1 MKLSIQEKL
10 CISRLFNKNGYVLD
24 FSTTKF
30 DDFTEECVGL
40 RLTEHYSLSKGASL
54 EKFLSDSDASIAVV
68 LLENLLEYAKAS
80 DDFFEASNMN
90 AAGKCNEII
99 AKYKKDAAIPT
110 LSATFSSTYIAQMTQ
125 EMYAAVDKNPTD
137 AIGKAKEL
145 IESCCKTIL
154 DNLGVAY
161 QHNTDLSHLIDA
173 TVSQLKLAP
182 KNIPDTAK
190 EATTIKALLGNLRAI
205 ASNMATLRN
214 AYGSGHGKT
223 SSFTGLEPRHAK
235 LAVGSSITLV
245 SFLWDTYEKQAFQS
259 SP

>member
-1 MKLSIQEKL
+1 MKLTIQEKL
-10 CISRLFNKNGYVLD
+10 CISKLFNKNGYVLD
-24 FSTTKF
+24 FSTAKF
-30 DDFTEECVGL
+30 NDFTEEYIGI
-40 RLTEHYSLSKGASL
+40 RLTKHYNLSKGASL
-54 EKFLSDSDASIAVV
+54 EQFLADSDASIAVV
-68 LLENLLEYAKAS
+68 LLEKLLEYAKAA

-90 AAGKCNEII
+90 AVGKCNEMI
-99 AKYKKDAAIPT
+99 AKYKKDATIPT
-110 LSATFSSTYIAQMTQ
+110 LSTSFSSDYIAQMTQ
-125 EMYAAVDKNPTD
+125 AMYSAVDKNPTD

-214 AYGSGHGKT
+214 AYGSGHGKN
-223 SSFTGLEPRHAK
+223 SSYTGLEPRHAK

>member
-1 MKLSIQEKL
+1 
-10 CISRLFNKNGYVLD
+10 
-24 FSTTKF
+24 
-30 DDFTEECVGL
+30 
-40 RLTEHYSLSKGASL
+40 
-54 EKFLSDSDASIAVV
+54 
-68 LLENLLEYAKAS
+68 
-80 DDFFEASNMN
+80 
-90 AAGKCNEII
+90 
-99 AKYKKDAAIPT
+99 
-110 LSATFSSTYIAQMTQ
+110 
-125 EMYAAVDKNPTD
+125 MYAAVDKNPTD

-223 SSFTGLEPRHAK
+223 SSYTGLEPRHAK

-245 SFLWDTYEKQAFQS
+245 NFLWDTYEKQIK
-259 SP
+259 